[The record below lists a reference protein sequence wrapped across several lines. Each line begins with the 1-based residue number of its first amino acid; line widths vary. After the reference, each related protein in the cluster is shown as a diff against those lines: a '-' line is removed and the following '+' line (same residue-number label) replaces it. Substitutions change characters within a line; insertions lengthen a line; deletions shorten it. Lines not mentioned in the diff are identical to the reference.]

1 MTTTPI
7 VHYFDYKSP
16 YAYLAQAETY
26 RLDEELGVQ
35 WRPYTLDIPKFLGA
49 AKLDA
54 SGHDTLDERNDHQWR
69 RVRYAYMDCRRQA
82 NDRGLVIRGP
92 RKIFD
97 STVAHRAFLFAS
109 KQGTH
114 RAFHDATFERF
125 WKREI
130 DIEDIAA
137 VERLLEE
144 TGSETADFRGYLN
157 GEGQTELARIQSEAE
172 EKGVFGVPSYLVSDE
187 LFFGNER
194 IDRVRTTANRIS
206 NLEL

>member
-26 RLDEELGVQ
+26 QLDEELGVQ

-172 EKGVFGVPSYLVSDE
+172 EKGVFGVPSYLLSDE

-194 IDRVRTTANRIS
+194 IDLVRATANRIS